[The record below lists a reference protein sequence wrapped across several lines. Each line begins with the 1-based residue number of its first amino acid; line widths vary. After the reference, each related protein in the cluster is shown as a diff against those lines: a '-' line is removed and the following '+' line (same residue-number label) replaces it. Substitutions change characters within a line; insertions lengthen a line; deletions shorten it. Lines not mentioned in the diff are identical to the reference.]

1 MLRLPIVSAYTFLN
15 TIGKL
20 TPSLPL
26 LVNPHCSGIRQWGTG
41 TANKNGASY
50 GGVSATL
57 PIKINNMLLCVGN
70 MSRSAAC
77 LMNVGFN
84 AEKNTISGSWDSF
97 QYNTPNPST
106 WRYFVIGN

>member
-1 MLRLPIVSAYTFLN
+1 MNYFSPLSA
-15 TIGKL
+15 IISK
-20 TPSLPL
+20 SPL
-26 LVNPHCSGIRQWGTG
+26 FKVQWGTG

-50 GGVSATL
+50 GDVSATL

-70 MSRSAAC
+70 MSGSAAC
-77 LMNVGFN
+77 LMNVGIN
-84 AEKNTISGSWDSF
+84 AEKNTILGSWDSF